1 MIRFKTV
8 HHVQIAIPPGEEARA
23 LDFYL
28 GVLGFAEVE
37 RPAILDGRGGAWLE
51 AGEIS
56 LHLGVQRDDFA
67 PASQAHPAFEVE
79 SLEATKAH
87 LDATGTAYRPD
98 VDLPGF
104 KRVFVFDPFGNRI
117 ELLEVV

>member
-1 MIRFKTV
+1 MIRFQSI

-23 LDFYL
+23 LDFYV
-28 GVLGFAEVE
+28 GVLGFVQVPQPKAVQ
-37 RPAILDGRGGAWLE
+37 GRGGAWLS
-51 AGEIS
+51 AGGIS
-56 LHLGVQRDDFA
+56 LHLGVQREDFV
-67 PASQAHPAFEVE
+67 PASQAHPAFEIE
-79 SLEATKAH
+79 NLEATKAH

>member
-1 MIRFKTV
+1 MFKAI

-23 LDFYL
+23 LDFYV

-37 RPAILDGRGGAWLE
+37 RPAILEGRGGAWLE
-51 AGEIS
+51 AGAIS
-56 LHLGVQRDDFA
+56 LHLGVQKEGFT
-67 PASQAHPAFEVE
+67 PASQAHPAFEIE
-79 SLEATKAH
+79 NLEATKAH
-87 LDATGTAYRPD
+87 LEATGTAYRPD
-98 VDLPGF
+98 VDLPDF